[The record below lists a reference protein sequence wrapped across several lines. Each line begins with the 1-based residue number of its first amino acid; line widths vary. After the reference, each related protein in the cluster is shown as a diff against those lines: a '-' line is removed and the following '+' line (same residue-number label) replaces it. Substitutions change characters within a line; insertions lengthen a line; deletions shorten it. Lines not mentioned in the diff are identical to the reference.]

1 MKERN
6 IITKTT
12 LHEMK
17 VHIKKN
23 GKVDIMDFSE
33 KKRDFVR
40 KRKLIERPSF
50 LSVYETSMMFEEMRK
65 IILQFSKQQ

>member
-23 GKVDIMDFSE
+23 GKVDIMDISE
-33 KKRDFVR
+33 KKKDFCQ

-65 IILQFSKQQ
+65 IILQFSKQE